1 VIEMRFIGGPLDGQ
15 TLEIAEEEFSPIYN
29 YAIKRTPLNAEYVIA
44 ASVDGVYEMQ
54 LHRYTSAAGNLY
66 PDYHT
71 GLGIS
76 IDEAI
81 EALSSSKLNGK
92 AFALAIDVL
101 RRMKASPKAVALL
114 GGFDNIEAQKMIAE
128 AEA

>member
-1 VIEMRFIGGPLDGQ
+1 MSKMKFSGGPLDGQ
-15 TLEIAEEEFSPIYN
+15 SLDVSEEEFSPIYD
-29 YAIKRTPLNAEYVIA
+29 YDVKRTPLNAEYVIA
-44 ASVDGVYEMQ
+44 SGADGVYEMH

-66 PDYHT
+66 PDFHT

-76 IDEAI
+76 LDEAI

-114 GGFDNIEAQKMIAE
+114 GGFDNLEAQKMIAE

>member
-1 VIEMRFIGGPLDGQ
+1 MSKMRFHGGPLDWQ
-15 TLEIAEEEFSPIYN
+15 SVETPEEEFSPIYD

-44 ASVDGVYEMQ
+44 KSADGIYEMH

-66 PDYHT
+66 PDFHT

-76 IDEAI
+76 LGEAI
-81 EALSSSKLNGK
+81 EALSSSKLNGR

-101 RRMKASPKAVALL
+101 RKLKDNPKATALL
-114 GGFDNIEAQKMIAE
+114 GGFDNLEAQRMIAE
-128 AEA
+128 VEA

>member
-1 VIEMRFIGGPLDGQ
+1 MSKMKFSGGPLDGQ
-15 TLEIAEEEFSPIYN
+15 ELEVEYFTPVYDYE
-29 YAIKRTPLNAEYVIA
+29 IKKTILNAEYI
-44 ASVDGVYEMQ
+44 SVKSNDGVHEMS
-54 LHRYTSAAGNLY
+54 LSRYTSAQENFY
-66 PDYHT
+66 PDFHI

-81 EALSSSKLNGK
+81 EALSASKLNGK

-114 GGFDNIEAQKMIAE
+114 GGFDNLEAQKMIAE

>member
-1 VIEMRFIGGPLDGQ
+1 MSKMKFSGGPIDGQ
-15 TLEIAEEEFSPIYN
+15 ELEIAEEGFSPIYY
-29 YAIKRTPLNAEYVIA
+29 YAVKKTPLCARYELA
-44 ASVDGVYEMQ
+44 ASANDTYEMH
-54 LHRYTSAAGNLY
+54 LHSYTSAAGNLY
-66 PDYHT
+66 PDFHT

-92 AFALAIDVL
+92 AFALAIEVL
-101 RRMKASPKAVALL
+101 RKLKSNPKAAALI
-114 GGFDNIEAQKMIAE
+114 GGFDNLEAQKMIAE

>member
-1 VIEMRFIGGPLDGQ
+1 MSKMKFSGGPLDGHSI
-15 TLEIAEEEFSPIYN
+15 EIYEHEFSPIYN
-29 YAIKRTPLNAEYVIA
+29 WPMKCPPLNAEYVIA
-44 ASVDGVYEMQ
+44 ASANGVYEMH
-54 LHRYTSAAGNLY
+54 LHRYTSVAGNLY
-66 PDYHT
+66 PDFHT

-76 IDEAI
+76 LDEAI
-81 EALSSSKLNGK
+81 EALSASKLNGK

-114 GGFDNIEAQKMIAE
+114 GGFDNLEAQKMIAE

>member
-1 VIEMRFIGGPLDGQ
+1 MSKMKFSGGPLDGQ
-15 TLEIAEEEFSPIYN
+15 TLEIAEEEFSPIYD
-29 YAIKRTPLNAEYVIA
+29 YAVKRTPLNAEYVIA
-44 ASVDGVYEMQ
+44 SSADGVYEMH

-66 PDYHT
+66 PDFHT

-76 IDEAI
+76 LDEGI
-81 EALSSSKLNGK
+81 KALSASKLNGK

-114 GGFDNIEAQKMIAE
+114 GWFDNLEAQKMIAE
-128 AEA
+128 AES

>member
-1 VIEMRFIGGPLDGQ
+1 MMKMKFHGGPLDGQ
-15 TLEIAEEEFSPIYN
+15 NLEIAEEEFSPIYN

-44 ASVDGVYEMQ
+44 SGADGVYEMH

-66 PDYHT
+66 PDFHT

-81 EALSSSKLNGK
+81 EALSSSKMNGK

-114 GGFDNIEAQKMIAE
+114 GGFDNLEAQKIISE
-128 AEA
+128 IEQ

>member
-1 VIEMRFIGGPLDGQ
+1 MSKMRFSGGPLDGQ
-15 TLEIAEEEFSPIYN
+15 TLEVSEEEFSPIYN

-44 ASVDGVYEMQ
+44 ESAKGFYYMH

-66 PDYHT
+66 PDFHT

-76 IDEAI
+76 LDEAI
-81 EALSSSKLNGK
+81 EALSNSKLNGK

-114 GGFDNIEAQKMIAE
+114 GGFDNLEAQRIIAE

>member
-1 VIEMRFIGGPLDGQ
+1 MMKMKFHGGPLDGQ
-15 TLEIAEEEFSPIYN
+15 KLEIAEEEFSPIYN

-44 ASVDGVYEMQ
+44 SGADGVYEMH

-66 PDYHT
+66 PDFHT

-92 AFALAIDVL
+92 AFALAIEVL
-101 RRMKASPKAVALL
+101 RKLKSNPKAAALI
-114 GGFDNIEAQKMIAE
+114 GGFDNLEAQKMIAE